1 MRIAAI
7 GLGVL
12 VALGSGAAL
21 AAGGGSAPSGGGS
34 FNMPERQMTPEEQA
48 KQAYNQGVRAVKAA
62 DKLAKSA
69 EETTDEKKKAKVL
82 DKAKHQYENARGYFA
97 SALQRKVDMYEAWN
111 YVGYTSRKLGEYDKA
126 LQAYDEALR
135 LNPNY
140 GEAIEYRGEAYL
152 ALNRIED
159 AKNAYMLLFQGQ
171 RPLADQLM
179 VAMQKWVTDRR
190 PRATP
195 RPKSMHSRSG
205 SMSARTSRV
214 RLLRSRRM
222 RRRSCTGTEYDSPPI
237 DLPVLLDRGR
247 MERSRQRPRAVPVA
261 SAAWFPATARS
272 RRQSDVRCQGRA
284 RLSTVLRNAS
294 LGNEHVFV
302 RQLPPS

>member
-48 KQAYNQGVRAVKAA
+48 KAAYNQGVRAVKAA

-69 EETTDEKKKAKVL
+69 EETTDDKKKVKAL
-82 DKAKHQYENARGYFA
+82 DKAKRQYENARGYFA

-111 YVGYTSRKLGEYDKA
+111 YVGYTSRKLGDYDKA

-135 LNPNY
+135 LNPSY

-159 AKNAYMLLFQGQ
+159 AKNAYMQLFPSS

-179 VAMQKWVTDRR
+179 AAMQKWVTDRR
-190 PRATP
+190 
-195 RPKSMHSRSG
+195 
-205 SMSARTSRV
+205 SAGNAAPEV
-214 RLLRSRRM
+214 DALAQW
-222 RRRSCTGTEYDSPPI
+222 I
-237 DLPVLLDRGR
+237 D
-247 MERSRQRPRAVPVA
+247 ERSNIARQ
-261 SAAWFPATARS
+261 T
-272 RRQSDVRCQGRA
+272 
-284 RLSTVLRNAS
+284 AS
-294 LGNEHVFV
+294 LATDAPAVVHWN
-302 RQLPPS
+302 

>member
-69 EETTDEKKKAKVL
+69 DETTDEKKKAKAL

-97 SALQRKVDMYEAWN
+97 PALQHKVDMYEAWN

-179 VAMQKWVTDRR
+179 VAMQKWVTDRK
-190 PRATP
+190 AA
-195 RPKSMHSRSG
+195 G
-205 SMSARTSRV
+205 SPAPEV
-214 RLLRSRRM
+214 DALAQW
-222 RRRSCTGTEYDSPPI
+222 I
-237 DLPVLLDRGR
+237 D
-247 MERSRQRPRAVPVA
+247 ERSTIARQ
-261 SAAWFPATARS
+261 T
-272 RRQSDVRCQGRA
+272 
-284 RLSTVLRNAS
+284 AS
-294 LGNEHVFV
+294 LATDAPAVVHWN
-302 RQLPPS
+302 

>member
-69 EETTDEKKKAKVL
+69 DEATDAKKKEKAAE
-82 DKAKHQYENARGYFA
+82 KAKHQYENARGYFA

-135 LNPNY
+135 LNPSY

-190 PRATP
+190 
-195 RPKSMHSRSG
+195 
-205 SMSARTSRV
+205 SAGNAAPEV
-214 RLLRSRRM
+214 DALAQW
-222 RRRSCTGTEYDSPPI
+222 I
-237 DLPVLLDRGR
+237 D
-247 MERSRQRPRAVPVA
+247 ERSNIARQ
-261 SAAWFPATARS
+261 T
-272 RRQSDVRCQGRA
+272 
-284 RLSTVLRNAS
+284 AS
-294 LGNEHVFV
+294 LATDAPAVVHWN
-302 RQLPPS
+302 

>member
-135 LNPNY
+135 LNPSY

-152 ALNRIED
+152 GLNRIED
-159 AKNAYMLLFQGQ
+159 AKNAYMQLFPSS

-179 VAMQKWVTDRR
+179 TAMQKWVTDRR
-190 PRATP
+190 AAGNAAPEVDAL
-195 RPKSMHSRSG
+195 
-205 SMSARTSRV
+205 AQW
-214 RLLRSRRM
+214 
-222 RRRSCTGTEYDSPPI
+222 I
-237 DLPVLLDRGR
+237 D
-247 MERSRQRPRAVPVA
+247 ERSNIARQ
-261 SAAWFPATARS
+261 T
-272 RRQSDVRCQGRA
+272 
-284 RLSTVLRNAS
+284 AS
-294 LGNEHVFV
+294 LATDAPAVVHWN
-302 RQLPPS
+302 

>member
-69 EETTDEKKKAKVL
+69 EETTD
-82 DKAKHQYENARGYFA
+82 AKHQYENARGYFA

-179 VAMQKWVTDRR
+179 VAMQKWVTDRKAAGNAA
-190 PRATP
+190 PEVDAL
-195 RPKSMHSRSG
+195 
-205 SMSARTSRV
+205 AQW
-214 RLLRSRRM
+214 
-222 RRRSCTGTEYDSPPI
+222 I
-237 DLPVLLDRGR
+237 D
-247 MERSRQRPRAVPVA
+247 ERSNIARQ
-261 SAAWFPATARS
+261 T
-272 RRQSDVRCQGRA
+272 
-284 RLSTVLRNAS
+284 AS
-294 LGNEHVFV
+294 LATDAPAVVHWN
-302 RQLPPS
+302 

>member
-62 DKLAKSA
+62 DKLAKTA
-69 EETTDEKKKAKVL
+69 EEATDEKKKTKAL

-179 VAMQKWVTDRR
+179 AAMQKWVTDRR
-190 PRATP
+190 AAGNAAPEVDAL
-195 RPKSMHSRSG
+195 
-205 SMSARTSRV
+205 AQW
-214 RLLRSRRM
+214 
-222 RRRSCTGTEYDSPPI
+222 I
-237 DLPVLLDRGR
+237 D
-247 MERSRQRPRAVPVA
+247 ERSTIARQ
-261 SAAWFPATARS
+261 T
-272 RRQSDVRCQGRA
+272 
-284 RLSTVLRNAS
+284 AS
-294 LGNEHVFV
+294 LATDAPAVVHWN
-302 RQLPPS
+302 

>member
-48 KQAYNQGVRAVKAA
+48 KQAYNQSVRAVKAA

-179 VAMQKWVTDRR
+179 VAMQKWVTDRKAAGNAA
-190 PRATP
+190 PEVDAL
-195 RPKSMHSRSG
+195 
-205 SMSARTSRV
+205 AQW
-214 RLLRSRRM
+214 
-222 RRRSCTGTEYDSPPI
+222 I
-237 DLPVLLDRGR
+237 D
-247 MERSRQRPRAVPVA
+247 ERSNIARQ
-261 SAAWFPATARS
+261 T
-272 RRQSDVRCQGRA
+272 
-284 RLSTVLRNAS
+284 AS
-294 LGNEHVFV
+294 LATDAPAVVHWN
-302 RQLPPS
+302 

>member
-62 DKLAKSA
+62 DKFAKSA

-179 VAMQKWVTDRR
+179 VAMQKWVTDRKTAGNAA
-190 PRATP
+190 PEVDAL
-195 RPKSMHSRSG
+195 
-205 SMSARTSRV
+205 AQW
-214 RLLRSRRM
+214 
-222 RRRSCTGTEYDSPPI
+222 I
-237 DLPVLLDRGR
+237 D
-247 MERSRQRPRAVPVA
+247 ERSNIARQ
-261 SAAWFPATARS
+261 T
-272 RRQSDVRCQGRA
+272 
-284 RLSTVLRNAS
+284 AS
-294 LGNEHVFV
+294 LATDAPAVVHWN
-302 RQLPPS
+302 

>member
-62 DKLAKSA
+62 DKLAKTA
-69 EETTDEKKKAKVL
+69 DEATDEKKKAKAL
-82 DKAKHQYENARGYFA
+82 DKAKHQYDNARGYFA

-140 GEAIEYRGEAYL
+140 SEAIEYRGEAYL

-179 VAMQKWVTDRR
+179 VAMQKWVTDRKAAGNAA
-190 PRATP
+190 PEVDAL
-195 RPKSMHSRSG
+195 
-205 SMSARTSRV
+205 AQW
-214 RLLRSRRM
+214 
-222 RRRSCTGTEYDSPPI
+222 I
-237 DLPVLLDRGR
+237 D
-247 MERSRQRPRAVPVA
+247 ERSNIARQ
-261 SAAWFPATARS
+261 T
-272 RRQSDVRCQGRA
+272 
-284 RLSTVLRNAS
+284 AS
-294 LGNEHVFV
+294 LATDAPAVVHWN
-302 RQLPPS
+302 

>member
-62 DKLAKSA
+62 DKLARSA

-179 VAMQKWVTDRR
+179 VAMQKWVTDRKAAGNAA
-190 PRATP
+190 PEVDAL
-195 RPKSMHSRSG
+195 
-205 SMSARTSRV
+205 AQW
-214 RLLRSRRM
+214 
-222 RRRSCTGTEYDSPPI
+222 I
-237 DLPVLLDRGR
+237 D
-247 MERSRQRPRAVPVA
+247 ERSNIARQ
-261 SAAWFPATARS
+261 T
-272 RRQSDVRCQGRA
+272 
-284 RLSTVLRNAS
+284 AS
-294 LGNEHVFV
+294 LATDAPAVVHWN
-302 RQLPPS
+302 